1 MVTLPMLWLPILLS
15 TVIVFIAA
23 NILWMAIPFWHSKDY
38 RRFENQKGVLDALAN
53 AQPGQYMV
61 PWMDRKTSTPEEMD
75 AFHKGPSALMYVRNP
90 SPFSFGK
97 LIGLYFLYM
106 LAISF
111 FVAYLA
117 SRTRPAGTEYLEIFR
132 VVGTTGFLSYAFRG
146 VPDSIWYG
154 KPWSVTI
161 KEMVD
166 GLIFG
171 LLMGGV
177 FGWLWPK

>member
-23 NILWMAIPFWHSKDY
+23 NILWMALPFWHARDY
-38 RRFENQKGVLDALAN
+38 KRIENQKPILDALAN
-53 AQPGQYMV
+53 VPSGQYMV
-61 PWMDRKTSTPEEMD
+61 PWMDRKGTTPEEMD
-75 AFHKGPSALMYVRNP
+75 ALHKGPAVLMMVRNP
-90 SPFSFGK
+90 SPFSMGK
-97 LIGLYFLYM
+97 LIGMYFLYM
-106 LAISF
+106 LAVSF
-111 FVAYLA
+111 FVAYLT
-117 SRTRPAGTEYLEIFR
+117 SRTRPAGTDYLEIFR
-132 VVGTTGFLSYAFRG
+132 VAGTASFLTYAFRG

-154 KPWSVTI
+154 KPWSITI